1 MDLTATS
8 QYKPG
13 GSHSKDTDKATH
25 KGAEARMATIRDD
38 DERLLARIGYKQ
50 VRP

>member
-8 QYKPG
+8 QHKSG
-13 GSHSKDTDKATH
+13 GSDIKGIDKATH
-25 KGAEARMATIRDD
+25 KGADALMATIRDD